1 MTSASLLQQKN
12 YFIFSEKFVNLLM
25 IDGKKLKAYS
35 LYFITLEL
43 IKDKWDKLTE
53 KKLGI
58 HTSPSEGSSA
68 KISKTHSVLEI
79 VSQSIENCMPNLEV
93 RKVRVAGS
101 TYLVP
106 TMISKK
112 KQEAFAMR
120 WIIEAARKKKKM
132 TKLTFSQC
140 LADEIFDAFLKQ
152 GYARQKRDELHR
164 LAEANRAYI
173 RYRWW

>member
-1 MTSASLLQQKN
+1 MTNESFREQKN

-35 LYFITLEL
+35 IYFITLEL
-43 IKDKWDKLTE
+43 IKKKWETLAE
-53 KKLGI
+53 KK
-58 HTSPSEGSSA
+58 PGSSM
-68 KISKTHSVLEI
+68 KNSKTHSVLEI

-106 TMISKK
+106 TIISKK

-164 LAEANRAYI
+164 LAEANRAYV

>member
-1 MTSASLLQQKN
+1 MTNELTSKFQDNIKLQQKN
-12 YFIFSEKFVNLLM
+12 YFIFSEKFVNFLM

-35 LYFITLEL
+35 IYFTTLES
-43 IKDKWDKLTE
+43 IKEKWNTFLE
-53 KKLGI
+53 KKAVNS
-58 HTSPSEGSSA
+58 T
-68 KISKTHSVLEI
+68 KTHSVLDI

-112 KQEAFAMR
+112 KQESFAMR
-120 WIIEAARKKKKM
+120 WIIEAARKRKKM
-132 TKLTFSQC
+132 TKLSFSQC

-152 GYARQKRDELHR
+152 GYARQKRDELNR

>member
-1 MTSASLLQQKN
+1 MTTQQKN
-12 YFIFSEKFVNLLM
+12 YFIFSEKFVNFLM

-35 LYFITLEL
+35 LYFTTLEL
-43 IKDKWDKLTE
+43 IKDKWANLLE
-53 KKLGI
+53 KKPGI
-58 HTSPSEGSSA
+58 STDST
-68 KISKTHSVLEI
+68 KTCSVLEI
-79 VSQSIENCMPNLEV
+79 VSQSMENCMPNLEV

-120 WIIEAARKKKKM
+120 WIIEAARKKKKI

>member
-53 KKLGI
+53 KKLG
-58 HTSPSEGSSA
+58 SSA

-79 VSQSIENCMPNLEV
+79 LSQSIENCMPNLEV

-120 WIIEAARKKKKM
+120 WIIEAARKKKK
-132 TKLTFSQC
+132 
-140 LADEIFDAFLKQ
+140 
-152 GYARQKRDELHR
+152 
-164 LAEANRAYI
+164 
-173 RYRWW
+173 

>member
-1 MTSASLLQQKN
+1 MTNESLIQQKN
-12 YFIFSEKFVNLLM
+12 YFIFTEKFVNLLM

-35 LYFITLEL
+35 LYFLTLEL
-43 IKDKWDKLTE
+43 IKKKLETLHLTE
-53 KKLGI
+53 KKV
-58 HTSPSEGSSA
+58 GSSTS
-68 KISKTHSVLEI
+68 KTSSTKPLKTHSVLEI

-106 TMISKK
+106 TIISKK

-120 WIIEAARKKKKM
+120 WILEAARKKKKM
-132 TKLTFSQC
+132 TKLPFSQC
-140 LADEIFDAFLKQ
+140 LADEMLDAFLKQ